1 MGVDAKGWRRF
12 CTSFRRASDDLCTA
26 LASLAKR
33 ICTTTHVDP
42 AACLA
47 PFTACRLIAL
57 DKCPGVRPIGI
68 GEVMCRIIGK
78 AAIGIITPDILKV
91 TGSFQLCTGQDAGIE
106 SAIHVMSKL
115 FKVEST
121 EATLLIDANNAF
133 NSLNRE
139 AALRNIHSL
148 CPSLATI
155 AINTYRENAQL
166 FIDGETIWSREGTT
180 QWQFMRLVLCH

>member
-1 MGVDAKGWRRF
+1 MKVDGGAGPSGVDAKGWRRF

-33 ICTTTHVDP
+33 ICTTHVDP
-42 AACLA
+42 ACLA

-57 DKCPGVRPIGI
+57 DKSPSVRPIGI
-68 GEVMCRIIGK
+68 GEVMRRIIGK
-78 AAIGIITPDILKV
+78 AVIGIITPNILKV

-121 EATLLIDANNAF
+121 EAT
-133 NSLNRE
+133 
-139 AALRNIHSL
+139 
-148 CPSLATI
+148 
-155 AINTYRENAQL
+155 
-166 FIDGETIWSREGTT
+166 
-180 QWQFMRLVLCH
+180 